1 MQGIQSDIWRSTE
14 ICNINQPA
22 NKLSVVSVKVIM
34 LMMN

>member
-14 ICNINQPA
+14 ICAKNQPA